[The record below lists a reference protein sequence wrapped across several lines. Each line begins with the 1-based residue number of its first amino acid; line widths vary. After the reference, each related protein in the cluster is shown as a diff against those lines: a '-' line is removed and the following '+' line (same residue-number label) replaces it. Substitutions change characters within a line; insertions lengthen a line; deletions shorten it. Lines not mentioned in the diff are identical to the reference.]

1 MRRAS
6 TLALTTLFVLMIG
19 GRSAPALATTPTG
32 CTDQVTSV
40 TTTTEQH
47 DDSGSQVRTT
57 VATTTITIC
66 PETLSASPSSARP
79 LATVTVTL
87 AGAQPQICTTF
98 VTTVTTHHLVP
109 IYDANGTLVGYTD
122 VPTTDTFSS
131 VTCTVNTAAI
141 AFDGLVVGTATA
153 TATGLVGTF
162 AVPSASPGAHT
173 ITATPAAGTVATA
186 DFTVLDTIAP
196 FITGTRVPAAN
207 AAGWNSSDVIVEF
220 VCFDAD
226 SGMQSCTADT
236 TLSAEGAGQSVTG
249 TAVDNAGNT
258 ATYTVSGI
266 NIDRTSPTIEPH
278 AGRAPDHGVWYT
290 APVTI
295 TFDCADALS
304 GIAFCSGPVTLST
317 DGRGVLYTADAF
329 DNAGNG
335 LQFANNLNIDQ
346 TPPTITAPPA
356 VIASTSLGTCAASPA
371 LGSPVA
377 ADNLGVVTVTSDA
390 PPSFARGTRTVIWTA
405 TDPAGHSASAQ
416 QLVTVNDLER
426 PTVHAPLT
434 LTAIATSASGTVI
447 PTGSLGSATATDNCA
462 GVSVASVSGIPAGN
476 LFPIGTTTLTWTA
489 TDSSGNTGS
498 ATQTVTVSFGLC
510 LLYDP
515 AKAAQSGSTMPIK
528 VQLCTAG
535 GANQSS
541 AGLLPRA
548 ADALRAGS
556 ATPVPV
562 SASGNANPNGVFRYD
577 ATLGGTGGYIYNLDT
592 AGLASGLWQLRFT
605 VNGQTYSA
613 PFQVK

>member
-6 TLALTTLFVLMIG
+6 TIALITLFVLVIG
-19 GRSAPALATTPTG
+19 GHSAIAQATTPAG

-47 DDSGSQVRTT
+47 DGSDSQTRTT

-66 PETLSASPSSARP
+66 PETLSADPSSARP

-98 VTTVTTHHLVP
+98 VTTTTTHHLVP
-109 IYDANGTLVGYTD
+109 IYDSNGALVGYNDSITR
-122 VPTTDTFSS
+122 DTFSS
-131 VTCTVNTAAI
+131 VTCSVNTAVI

-173 ITATPAAGTVATA
+173 ITATPAAGTLATA
-186 DFTVLDTIAP
+186 PFTVLDTIPP
-196 FITGTRVPAAN
+196 FISGTRTPPAN

-226 SGMQSCTADT
+226 SGIQSCTADT

-266 NIDRTSPTIEPH
+266 NIDRTSPAIEPH
-278 AGRAPDHGVWYT
+278 ASRSPDRGIWYT

-295 TFDCADALS
+295 DFECADALS

-335 LQFANNLNIDQ
+335 LQFANNVNIDQ
-346 TPPTITAPPA
+346 TPPTITAPSA
-356 VIASTSLGTCAASPA
+356 VVVSTSSGTCAASPA

-377 ADNLGVVTVTSDA
+377 ADNLGVVTVTNDA
-390 PPSFARGTRTVIWTA
+390 PASFARGTRTVIWTA

-416 QLVTVNDLER
+416 QLVTVNDTER
-426 PTVHAPLT
+426 PTVLAPLSVNAT
-434 LTAIATSASGTVI
+434 ATSPSGAVILTAA
-447 PTGSLGSATATDNCA
+447 LGSATATDNCA
-462 GVSVASVSGIPAGN
+462 GVSAASVSGIPAGN
-476 LFPIGTTTLTWTA
+476 IFPVGATTLTWTA

-498 ATQTVTVSFGLC
+498 ATQMVTVSFGLC

-515 AKAAQSGSTMPIK
+515 TKAAQPGSTMPIK
-528 VQLCTAG
+528 LQLCTAG

-541 AGLLPRA
+541 TALLPRA
-548 ADALRAGS
+548 TDTLHAGS
-556 ATPVPV
+556 TTPVAV
-562 SASGNANPNGVFRYD
+562 SASGNANPNGAFRYD

-592 AGLASGLWQLRFT
+592 TGLASGLWQLRFT
-605 VNGQTYSA
+605 VNGQMYSA